1 VVEKPC
7 SSAPFVVY
15 RGKVPMIV
23 AVASV
28 RRKDG
33 CQRFYWQNAQNNDLF
48 LNHMTK
54 FSRAYLRTGLY
65 LI

>member
-1 VVEKPC
+1 MVEKPC

-33 CQRFYWQNAQNNDLF
+33 WQNAQNNDLF

>member
-54 FSRAYLRTGLY
+54 C
-65 LI
+65 

>member
-1 VVEKPC
+1 
-7 SSAPFVVY
+7 
-15 RGKVPMIV
+15 MIV

-48 LNHMTK
+48 LKMNIGVRPYEIPIKRIKKNQK
-54 FSRAYLRTGLY
+54 FYKRNIKYLAKTY
-65 LI
+65 HE